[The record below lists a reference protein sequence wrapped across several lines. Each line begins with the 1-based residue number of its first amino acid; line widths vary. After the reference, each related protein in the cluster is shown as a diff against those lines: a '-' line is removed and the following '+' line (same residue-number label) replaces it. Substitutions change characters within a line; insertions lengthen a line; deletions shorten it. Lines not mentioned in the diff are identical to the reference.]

1 MAELLGDGV
10 DYAFEAVG
18 SARTAATA
26 LAAVRG
32 TGTACLVGI
41 APMGTELA
49 VPAHDFFFT
58 EKKLIGSYMGSGQ
71 AREDIAQ
78 FVRLYQQ
85 GRLMLDEMVT
95 EVIPFDRINEGF
107 EAMTSGEVTRIVVA
121 MPTASD
127 DPARPDVRLDAV
139 EATR

>member
-1 MAELLGDGV
+1 
-10 DYAFEAVG
+10 
-18 SARTAATA
+18 
-26 LAAVRG
+26 
-32 TGTACLVGI
+32 
-41 APMGTELA
+41 
-49 VPAHDFFFT
+49 
-58 EKKLIGSYMGSGQ
+58 
-71 AREDIAQ
+71 
-78 FVRLYQQ
+78 
-85 GRLMLDEMVT
+85 MLDEMVT

>member
-1 MAELLGDGV
+1 
-10 DYAFEAVG
+10 
-18 SARTAATA
+18 
-26 LAAVRG
+26 
-32 TGTACLVGI
+32 
-41 APMGTELA
+41 
-49 VPAHDFFFT
+49 
-58 EKKLIGSYMGSGQ
+58 IGSYMGSGQ

-78 FVRLYQQ
+78 FARLYQQ

-127 DPARPDVRLDAV
+127 DPARPDVRLDAA
-139 EATR
+139 EA